1 MAVVFSQPIKQAL
14 WIQNGRLRA
23 YVNVKKVVDVNQVK
37 LPPLQSAQLWIEPYA
52 ANKFSYRMVRIAE
65 STPDFSQT
73 IAASGR
79 YVTHGIYFD
88 TDSNRLQ
95 PDSAAVLKSIAAGL
109 QKNPNLRLCIEGHT
123 DATGDATHN
132 LDHSKRRAEAVR
144 TVLVGQFG
152 VDANRLTSDNFGAA
166 KPIDSNDTPQ
176 GRAQNRRVEFVRQ

>member
-1 MAVVFSQPIKQAL
+1 MAVVFSQPIQQAL

-23 YVNVKKVVDVNQVK
+23 YVNGKKVVDVNQVK

-88 TDSNRLQ
+88 TDSDRLQ

-109 QKNPNLRLCIEGHT
+109 QKESQPALVHRGAYRCHRRRHPQSRSLQTAGRGGS
-123 DATGDATHN
+123 DRFGRPVRRGRQS
-132 LDHSKRRAEAVR
+132 LD
-144 TVLVGQFG
+144 Q
-152 VDANRLTSDNFGAA
+152 
-166 KPIDSNDTPQ
+166 
-176 GRAQNRRVEFVRQ
+176 